1 MEKQLRILIVTLDY
15 SPPVLGG
22 YGVMCAQVCIW
33 LKRRGHEVLVLTRL
47 SQEPVVVSAGPDEDE
62 GAVSVRRILRSYW
75 DRSACLDLPFQEA
88 LAVEQHNQAQM
99 QGVLATFRP
108 HVVAFWHM
116 GAMSLGLITTTARLG
131 FPLVFVIGD
140 DWLCYGGWADAWL
153 RWCNEHPEQA
163 AVVEQHTG
171 LPTRLPDLGAL
182 GIFCF
187 VSAWTKRRAEQIGGW
202 HFPRAEIIFP
212 GLSPTE
218 FPPSVEVSDRP
229 WRWRLLW
236 VGRVSEEKGIETA
249 IHALSLLPTDTPLE
263 IVGPIEHAYRSRL
276 EALAATL
283 GVASRLS
290 FSLASRQQMRQRY
303 QQGDVTLFTSMIEH
317 EAFGLVPLEAM
328 ASGCPVVATG
338 VGGSNEYC
346 LDGVNC
352 VRVPPGDPAALA
364 RAVQQLA
371 GSQGLRQH
379 IELIRKPELWQ
390 TGMGAFHDPAA
401 RSIARSEDLF
411 LLFSAPTA
419 DVRHVLMVFYLS
431 EDHWIIVARF

>member
-1 MEKQLRILIVTLDY
+1 MEKHLRILSVTLEY
-15 SPPVLGG
+15 PPPSFGG
-22 YGVMCAQVCIW
+22 YEVMCAQVCTW

-47 SQEPVVVSAGPDEDE
+47 PLEPGIVSAGQGTEE
-62 GAVSVRRILRSYW
+62 GEVTVSRTLRSYW
-75 DRSACLDLPFQEA
+75 DGSATLDPPFQEA
-88 LAVEQHNQAQM
+88 FAVEQHNQAQV
-99 QGVLATFRP
+99 QRVLATYHP
-108 HVVAFWHM
+108 DVVAFWHM

-182 GIFCF
+182 GNFCF
-187 VSAWTKRRAEQIGGW
+187 VSAWTKRHAEQICGW
-202 HFPRAEIIFP
+202 RFPRAQIIFP

-218 FPPSVEVSDRP
+218 FPPLVEVPDRP

-236 VGRVSEEKGIETA
+236 AGRVIEEKGIETA
-249 IHALSLLPTDTPLE
+249 INALSYLPKDTMLD
-263 IVGPIEHAYRSRL
+263 IVGPIEQAYLQRL
-276 EALAATL
+276 EALIATL
-283 GVASRLS
+283 GVASQLS
-290 FSLASRQQMRQRY
+290 FSRASRQQIHQHYQRV
-303 QQGDVTLFTSMIEH
+303 DVTLFTSMIEH

-338 VGGSNEYC
+338 VGGSSEYC

-364 RAVQQLA
+364 HAVQQLA
-371 GSQGLRQH
+371 QSRDLRRRLVKGGLHTASAFTLNRQAAG
-379 IELIRKPELWQ
+379 IERTLL
-390 TGMGAFHDPAA
+390 AA
-401 RSIARSEDLF
+401 SGFPRA
-411 LLFSAPTA
+411 
-419 DVRHVLMVFYLS
+419 
-431 EDHWIIVARF
+431 

>member
-99 QGVLATFRP
+99 QGVLATFRT

-249 IHALSLLPTDTPLE
+249 IHALSLLPTDTPWRSS
-263 IVGPIEHAYRSRL
+263 GRSNMPIALVWKRWPQRWVLHPVSPSHWRLGSRC
-276 EALAATL
+276 ANAI
-283 GVASRLS
+283 SK
-290 FSLASRQQMRQRY
+290 
-303 QQGDVTLFTSMIEH
+303 VTS
-317 EAFGLVPLEAM
+317 P
-328 ASGCPVVATG
+328 S
-338 VGGSNEYC
+338 
-346 LDGVNC
+346 
-352 VRVPPGDPAALA
+352 
-364 RAVQQLA
+364 
-371 GSQGLRQH
+371 SQ
-379 IELIRKPELWQ
+379 
-390 TGMGAFHDPAA
+390 A
-401 RSIARSEDLF
+401 
-411 LLFSAPTA
+411 
-419 DVRHVLMVFYLS
+419 
-431 EDHWIIVARF
+431 